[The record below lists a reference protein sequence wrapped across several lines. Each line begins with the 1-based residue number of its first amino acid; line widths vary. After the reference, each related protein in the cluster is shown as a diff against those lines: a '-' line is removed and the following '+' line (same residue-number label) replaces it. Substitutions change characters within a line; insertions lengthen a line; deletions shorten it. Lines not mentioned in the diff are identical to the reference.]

1 MDFDSQ
7 VKVSVYRHFADT
19 GEAPSTVDIAGRLGC
34 TGAEVV
40 DAFTRLRLQ
49 RVLLLEADGET
60 IRMAPPFSGVPTPH
74 RVESVGRTYF
84 ANCAWD
90 ALGIPAALHREAVVY
105 SELRADRSRRS
116 ASRSGRAGQSPADGS
131 SIARSRGALVGGPG
145 LHLKHHALLP
155 VGRTGNAM
163 VRRAGDRRRGRS

>member
-49 RVLLLEADGET
+49 RVLLLEEDGAT

-74 RVESVGRTYF
+74 RVESAGRWYF
-84 ANCAWD
+84 ANCGCVGD
-90 ALGIPAALHREAVVY
+90 SGSAAP
-105 SELRADRSRRS
+105 DRCRLFR
-116 ASRSGRAGQSPADGS
+116 
-131 SIARSRGALVGGPG
+131 
-145 LHLKHHALLP
+145 
-155 VGRTGNAM
+155 
-163 VRRAGDRRRGRS
+163 VRPDR